1 MSHIQIVAGGTR
13 AKKSE
18 LTVSALADFGYSII
32 NRAGIFEPDDLLLKQ
47 LLGNKKTLFVISPTV
62 YELYGD
68 KISAY
73 MQCHLA
79 PGQYHLS
86 VTPSTELNKTMDSVL
101 AISAEAKAFGLDR
114 DGCFVAIGGGIV
126 LDMVGFAASMYRR
139 GTRFIKI
146 PTTLVGQVDVAVG
159 VKTGIN
165 FQQSKNMLGTYY
177 PAYATI
183 NDKQFLDT
191 LSARE
196 LRCGMAEV
204 IKMGLVCDADIFEQ
218 IEAFYAGGESRDIRD
233 MDYDIFV
240 RAMLRMIEELQPNLL
255 EIELE
260 RLVDFGHTFSMRF
273 ETHSDH
279 QHLHGEAVAMDMAL
293 SCCLSHLMGYLSEG
307 LCVRALALLVKT
319 GLPVYDENCCTLE
332 SLLASIEEVSLHR
345 NAVNLVLPS
354 SIGEGCFIKE
364 PGQLP
369 PELLQQAVVFLKQFL
384 AGLSPEPCP
393 NPKQQTQPYPGL
405 QADNPADIQG
415 KVLKQA

>member
-18 LTVSALADFGYSII
+18 LTVSALADFGYSIV
-32 NRAGIFEPDDLLLKQ
+32 NQTGIFEADNLVLKQ

-62 YELYGD
+62 YELYGE

-73 MQCHLA
+73 MQRHLA
-79 PGQYHLS
+79 PGQYRLC

-114 DGCFVAIGGGIV
+114 DGCFVAIGGGII

-177 PAYATI
+177 PAYATV
-183 NDKQFLDT
+183 NDKDFLDT
-191 LSARE
+191 LPARE

-204 IKMGLVCDADIFEQ
+204 IKMGLVCDAGIFTR
-218 IEAFYAGGESRDIRD
+218 IEDFYSEGENRDIRD

-240 RAMLRMIEELQPNLL
+240 LAMLRMIEELQPNLL

-279 QHLHGEAVAMDMAL
+279 KHLHGEAVAMDMAL
-293 SCCLSHLMGYLSEG
+293 SCCLSHLLGHMPKD
-307 LCVRALALLVKT
+307 LCLRALALLVKT
-319 GLPVYDENCCTLE
+319 GLPVYDKNCCTLE
-332 SLLASIEEVSLHR
+332 NLLASIEEVSLHR
-345 NAVNLVLPS
+345 NAVNLVLPTN
-354 SIGEGCFIKE
+354 IGEGCFIKAAD
-364 PGQLP
+364 QLP
-369 PELLQQAVVFLKQFL
+369 PELLARAVTFLEQFL
-384 AGLSPEPCP
+384 AGVDAKPQQGSQQSLSFGE
-393 NPKQQTQPYPGL
+393 N
-405 QADNPADIQG
+405 NPA
-415 KVLKQA
+415 KVLKLA